1 MSGGAGFAGA
11 GATVSEAGF
20 TVEPARRRRP
30 RLGYAMAAVAAVL
43 WGVNG
48 AASVLA
54 SVLAITI
61 SLFKSISAAFWTG
74 LACYII
80 AALIY
85 WLLMYRHRRY
95 RFSHETTLVEPGI

>member
-1 MSGGAGFAGA
+1 
-11 GATVSEAGF
+11 
-20 TVEPARRRRP
+20 
-30 RLGYAMAAVAAVL
+30 
-43 WGVNG
+43 VNG

-85 WLLMYRHRRY
+85 WLLMFRHRKHRVE
-95 RFSHETTLVEPGI
+95 REPVLVEAGI